1 MPERV
6 DFWRGFIAGTLAG
19 MAVAAFSQYDLWRK
33 LTTPLGAPAKERS
46 TSDFRE
52 HDAGISLHRETSES
66 AGDPA
71 RLTPARATNS
81 SMRFVRPGGAPG
93 PVDAREV
100 LDAPGR
106 PGQSI
111 DHSDPARPVKPASR
125 SLNLTGTSI

>member
-6 DFWRGFIAGTLAG
+6 DFWRGFVAGTLAG

-33 LTTPLGAPAKERS
+33 LTTPLAAPAKERLRN
-46 TSDFRE
+46 DFRE
-52 HDAGISLHRETSES
+52 HAPEIAMHRETSES
-66 AGDPA
+66 AGDPS

-81 SMRFVRPGGAPG
+81 VMPFVRPGGAPG
-93 PVDAREV
+93 PVDEPEV

-111 DHSDPARPVKPASR
+111 DHSDPARSVTAASR
-125 SLNLTGTSI
+125 SLNLRGRGV